1 MTALPDIRLHEGELN
16 IMELLWSNKVLAAKD
31 ISKIIKEYVG
41 WEKNTTYTVINRL
54 IQKGAIKREDPGFM
68 CRATISKKTVQAIE
82 TKALLED
89 AFARQA
95 AGTFDKAYL
104 EKSLPKYFSALKPE
118 SIEEV
123 KQAMEHFAFTL

>member
-1 MTALPDIRLHEGELN
+1 MNPVQEMFYN
-16 IMELLWSNKVLAAKD
+16 FFMELVQDDKKD
-31 ISKIIKEYVG
+31 
-41 WEKNTTYTVINRL
+41 
-54 IQKGAIKREDPGFM
+54 
-68 CRATISKKTVQAIE
+68 E